1 MDRASEELSR
11 ILSGDENSPEYQEA
25 LRELEGQEDKRAMW
39 DAHALEQS
47 SALQDALDVLR
58 DSGVP
63 ADTENSASSLLVEVD
78 STLGEEADSIAI
90 DVEQLTLDFLDAPS
104 HPELLGRFERYEVER
119 VLGSGGMG
127 IVLKGYDTD
136 LHRVVAI
143 KVLAP
148 HLAHRGTARARFA
161 REAQAAAA
169 VMHPNVIQIHNVES
183 ESKVPYLVM
192 QYVPGESLQRR
203 VDYHGPLPVL
213 DSMRIGL
220 QVAAGLSAA
229 HAQGL
234 VHRDVKPANILLEES
249 VERVLLS
256 DFGLA
261 RAVDDASLT
270 KTGIVAGTPF
280 YMSPEQ
286 AFGQGIDH
294 RSDLFSLGSVL
305 YFILAGRPPFRASG
319 AMAVL
324 HRICQT
330 PHRPIQDINPE
341 VPGELADLID
351 RCLEKDPQKR
361 FQSADQLH
369 NRLSELLTAFQA
381 GQLSLPI
388 APPAQAVPPEP
399 PFTARRNAL
408 SAVAVSAAAVL
419 LCSFGF
425 FARDLGSWWAG
436 PANDSNQSSLD
447 SGQPRERSRQAPR
460 SMLPNMASEL
470 SQGLMGELPLESL
483 PSLDSEVTS
492 YSRDTEAEYRSERM
506 IQLLMDLGQ
515 ADAIRRGVPLI
526 NILHGEPL
534 DEAAMQI
541 QQELLGIES
550 SAPMLPILESPSP
563 DGFDAQTQQLF
574 DEMKTLES
582 GL

>member
-1 MDRASEELSR
+1 
-11 ILSGDENSPEYQEA
+11 
-25 LRELEGQEDKRAMW
+25 
-39 DAHALEQS
+39 
-47 SALQDALDVLR
+47 
-58 DSGVP
+58 
-63 ADTENSASSLLVEVD
+63 
-78 STLGEEADSIAI
+78 
-90 DVEQLTLDFLDAPS
+90 S

-369 NRLSELLTAFQA
+369 SRLTELLAAFQA

-388 APPAQAVPPEP
+388 APPVQEFPRESSSV
-399 PFTARRNAL
+399 RSKKL
-408 SAVAVSAAAVL
+408 LGSVAVVAAAAL

-425 FARDLGSWWAG
+425 FARDLSSWWAESSN
-436 PANDSNQSSLD
+436 ANNQSSLD
-447 SGQPRERSRQAPR
+447 SGWPKDHPPQKTQPV
-460 SMLPNMASEL
+460 LPNQASNL
-470 SQGLMGELPLESL
+470 SQGLMGELPLEPL
-483 PSLDSEVTS
+483 PSLDGKVASDAS
-492 YSRDTEAEYRSERM
+492 DAEAEYRSERM

-526 NILHGEPL
+526 NILQGEPL

-541 QQELLGIES
+541 QQELLRIENAS
-550 SAPMLPILESPSP
+550 PMLPSFESSSP
-563 DGFDAQTQQLF
+563 DGFDAHSLRLPDGVF
-574 DEMKTLES
+574 S
-582 GL
+582 

>member
-1 MDRASEELSR
+1 MDRVPEELSR
-11 ILSGDENSPEYQEA
+11 MLSGDENSPEYQEA
-25 LRELEGQEDKRAMW
+25 VRELEGQQDKRAMW
-39 DAHALEQS
+39 DAHALEQT

-58 DSGVP
+58 NSGVP

-78 STLGEEADSIAI
+78 STLGEESDSIAI
-90 DVEQLTLDFLDAPS
+90 DVEQLALDFLDAPS
-104 HPELLGRFERYEVER
+104 HPELLGRFERYEVEK

-369 NRLSELLTAFQA
+369 NRLSELLAAFQA

-388 APPAQAVPPEP
+388 APPVQEVPRDKRFVAGRKLLGSMAV
-399 PFTARRNAL
+399 
-408 SAVAVSAAAVL
+408 VAAAVL

-425 FARDLGSWWAG
+425 FARDLSSWWAYSSH
-436 PANDSNQSSLD
+436 DSNRSGMD
-447 SGQPRERSRQAPR
+447 SGQPTDHFSQDRQPD
-460 SMLPNMASEL
+460 LPSDL
-470 SQGLMGELPLESL
+470 SQGLMGELPLEPL
-483 PSLDSEVTS
+483 PSLDGKVVSDS
-492 YSRDTEAEYRSERM
+492 SDAEAEYRSERM

-526 NILHGEPL
+526 NILQGQPL

-541 QQELLGIES
+541 QQELLRIDNVT
-550 SAPMLPILESPSP
+550 PMLPSFESVSP
-563 DGFDAQTQQLF
+563 DGFDVKTQQLLN
-574 DEMKTLES
+574 EMKTLES